1 MQYYRC
7 FLARSLGI
15 GKIIDDFI
23 GEEYIT
29 YEHLR
34 EDRANGTN
42 CRVSTGF
49 VCEIMIG
56 DMVRRN
62 KNLTRLYKF
71 EEACEN

>member
-1 MQYYRC
+1 MQYSSVF

-23 GEEYIT
+23 GEEHIT

-42 CRVSTGF
+42 CRVSTGLA
-49 VCEIMIG
+49 CEIMIE
-56 DMVRRN
+56 DMLGRKRP
-62 KNLTRLYKF
+62 YPF
-71 EEACEN
+71 I